1 MKIGVDSCILVAGVH
16 ANHPLHAVAADWL
29 IRNIPSNEL
38 IVTHHSILE
47 TYAVLTRLPGEL
59 RTMGLEAKQLLE
71 VTIRPNMQI
80 AEFNPSSI
88 WDCIESLA
96 NQSVVGGRSYDAFI
110 AEILIK
116 AGAEAIV
123 TFNTAYF
130 IDLDPHL
137 SVIDP
142 TKPS

>member
-1 MKIGVDSCILVAGVH
+1 
-16 ANHPLHAVAADWL
+16 
-29 IRNIPSNEL
+29 
-38 IVTHHSILE
+38 
-47 TYAVLTRLPGEL
+47 
-59 RTMGLEAKQLLE
+59 MGLEAKQLLE